1 MAYKFAIEEFKNDEF
16 KTLYED
22 SGVSLFT
29 ALDEMRCFVMQH
41 KDGYLLDGDVSSHP
55 VEYEV
60 DGAELSCWI
69 DFDD

>member
-1 MAYKFAIEEFKNDEF
+1 MSYTFAIEEYKDEEF
-16 KTLYED
+16 NVLLEKTGL
-22 SGVSLFT
+22 SLAS
-29 ALDEMRCFVMQH
+29 ALDRLREFADSH
-41 KDGYLLDGDVSSHP
+41 KNGDLMHGTYHL

>member
-1 MAYKFAIEEFKNDEF
+1 MTYKFVIEKFENDEF
-16 KTLYED
+16 KTLQEV
-22 SGVSLFT
+22 SGVSLMA
-29 ALDEMRCFVMQH
+29 ALELLKSFAAHHR
-41 KDGYLLDGDVSSHP
+41 DGYLLDGSGHP

>member
-1 MAYKFAIEEFKNDEF
+1 MAYKFVIEKFENDEF
-16 KTLYED
+16 KTLQED
-22 SGVSLFT
+22 SGLGLIT
-29 ALDEMRCFVMQH
+29 ALELLKSFIAHHR
-41 KDGYLLDGDVSSHP
+41 DGYLLDGSGHP

>member
-1 MAYKFAIEEFKNDEF
+1 MLYKFVIEEFKNDEF

-22 SGVSLFT
+22 SGIGLHT
-29 ALDEMRCFVMQH
+29 ALDEMRCFALQH
-41 KDGYLLDGDVSSHP
+41 EDGYLLDGSSHP

-69 DFDD
+69 DFD

>member
-1 MAYKFAIEEFKNDEF
+1 MAYKFVIEEFKNDEF

-22 SGVSLFT
+22 SAVNLFT

-41 KDGYLLDGDVSSHP
+41 RDGYLLDGSSHP

-69 DFDD
+69 DFD